1 MKAKGLRELTTEELQ
16 QKRGDLRE
24 DLFRL
29 KMRKA
34 VAQLESPI
42 RLRQLR
48 RDIARIE
55 TILRAR
61 EIGQDQGAAE
71 AASSE

>member
-1 MKAKGLRELTTEELQ
+1 MKAKDLRELTTEELE
-16 QKRGDLRE
+16 QKRGDFRE

-34 VAQLESPI
+34 VAQLENPM
-42 RLRQLR
+42 RLRHLR

-55 TILRAR
+55 SILRER
-61 EIGQDQGAAE
+61 KSGQDQGPREAE
-71 AASSE
+71 SDG

>member
-1 MKAKGLRELTTEELQ
+1 MKAKELRELSIEELQ

-34 VAQLESPI
+34 VAQLENPV

-48 RDIARIE
+48 RNIARVE
-55 TILRAR
+55 TILRERKA
-61 EIGQDQGAAE
+61 EQGAGGRE
-71 AASSE
+71 AS

>member
-1 MKAKGLRELTTEELQ
+1 MKAKELRELTTEELQ
-16 QKRGDLRE
+16 QKRGDLRG

-34 VAQLESPI
+34 VAQLENPI
-42 RLRQLR
+42 LLRQLR

-61 EIGQDQGAAE
+61 VKEKDQSPGE
-71 AASSE
+71 PKSHE

>member
-1 MKAKGLRELTTEELQ
+1 MKAKELRELNIEELQ

-34 VAQLESPI
+34 VAQLENPV

-48 RDIARIE
+48 RNIARVE
-55 TILRAR
+55 TILRERKA
-61 EIGQDQGAAE
+61 EQGAGSRE
-71 AASSE
+71 AS

>member
-1 MKAKGLRELTTEELQ
+1 MNVKELRELSIEELQ
-16 QKRGDLRE
+16 QKRADFRE

-29 KMRKA
+29 RMRKA

-55 TILRAR
+55 TILRER
-61 EIGQDQGAAE
+61 ERNQGQG
-71 AASSE
+71 SEERGLDE

>member
-1 MKAKGLRELTTEELQ
+1 MKAKELRELSIEELQ

-34 VAQLESPI
+34 VAQLENPV

-48 RDIARIE
+48 RDIARVE
-55 TILRAR
+55 TILRERTA
-61 EIGQDQGAAE
+61 EQGAGDRE
-71 AASSE
+71 AS

>member
-1 MKAKGLRELTTEELQ
+1 MKAKELRELSIEELQ

-34 VAQLESPI
+34 VAQLENPV
-42 RLRQLR
+42 RLRQVR
-48 RDIARIE
+48 RDIARVE
-55 TILRAR
+55 TILRERRA
-61 EIGQDQGAAE
+61 GQGAGGRE
-71 AASSE
+71 AS

>member
-1 MKAKGLRELTTEELQ
+1 MKAKELRELNIEELQ

-34 VAQLESPI
+34 VAQLENPV

-48 RDIARIE
+48 RDIARVE
-55 TILRAR
+55 TILRERKA
-61 EIGQDQGAAE
+61 EQGAGSRE
-71 AASSE
+71 AS

>member
-1 MKAKGLRELTTEELQ
+1 MKVKDLRELTTEELQ
-16 QKRGDLRE
+16 QKRGDFRE

-34 VAQLESPI
+34 VAQLENPI

-55 TILRAR
+55 TILRDR
-61 EIGQDQGAAE
+61 ERGQDRSPE
-71 AASSE
+71 ESE

>member
-1 MKAKGLRELTTEELQ
+1 MKAKELRELTTEELR

-34 VAQLESPI
+34 VAQLENPI
-42 RLRQLR
+42 RLRHLR
-48 RDIARIE
+48 RDLARIE
-55 TILRAR
+55 TVLRGR
-61 EIGQDQGAAE
+61 ETGREQSATEAGANE
-71 AASSE
+71 

>member
-1 MKAKGLRELTTEELQ
+1 MKARELHELTTEELE
-16 QKRGDLRE
+16 QKRNDFRE

-29 KMRKA
+29 RMRKA
-34 VAQLESPI
+34 VGQLENPI

-48 RDIARIE
+48 RDIARIS

-61 EIGQDQGAAE
+61 ALDRGKPSRQG
-71 AASSE
+71 S

>member
-1 MKAKGLRELTTEELQ
+1 MKAKDLRELSTEELG
-16 QKRGDLRE
+16 QKRDDLRD

-29 KMRKA
+29 RMRKA
-34 VAQLESPI
+34 VAQLENPI

-55 TILRAR
+55 TILRQR
-61 EIGQDQGAAE
+61 ERDEGRGAEE
-71 AASSE
+71 AV

>member
-1 MKAKGLRELTTEELQ
+1 MKAKELRELNIEELQ

-34 VAQLESPI
+34 VAQLENPV

-48 RDIARIE
+48 RDIARVE
-55 TILRAR
+55 TILRER
-61 EIGQDQGAAE
+61 KVEQGAGGRE
-71 AASSE
+71 AS

>member
-1 MKAKGLRELTTEELQ
+1 MKAKELRELSIEELQ

-34 VAQLESPI
+34 VAQLESPV

-48 RDIARIE
+48 RDIARVE
-55 TILRAR
+55 TILRERMA
-61 EIGQDQGAAE
+61 GQGAGGRE
-71 AASSE
+71 AS

>member
-1 MKAKGLRELTTEELQ
+1 MKAKELRELTTEELH

-34 VAQLESPI
+34 VAQLENPI

-48 RDIARIE
+48 RDIARVE
-55 TILRAR
+55 TILRGR
-61 EIGQDQGAAE
+61 ETGQDQGPAE
-71 AASSE
+71 AG

>member
-1 MKAKGLRELTTEELQ
+1 MKAKELRELSIEELQ

-34 VAQLESPI
+34 VAQLENPV
-42 RLRQLR
+42 RLRHLR
-48 RDIARIE
+48 RDIARVE
-55 TILRAR
+55 TILRERKA
-61 EIGQDQGAAE
+61 EQGAGGRE
-71 AASSE
+71 AS

>member
-1 MKAKGLRELTTEELQ
+1 MKAKELRELTTEELH

-34 VAQLESPI
+34 VAQLENPI

-61 EIGQDQGAAE
+61 ETGQGQVTAE
-71 AASSE
+71 AGSHE

>member
-1 MKAKGLRELTTEELQ
+1 MKAKELRELSTEELQ
-16 QKRGDLRE
+16 QKRADVRE

-42 RLRQLR
+42 RLRELR
-48 RDIARIE
+48 RDVARIE
-55 TILRAR
+55 TVLRER
-61 EIGQDQGAAE
+61 EREQGRGPE
-71 AASSE
+71 ESV

>member
-1 MKAKGLRELTTEELQ
+1 MKAKELRELSIEELQ

-34 VAQLESPI
+34 VAQLENPV
-42 RLRQLR
+42 RLRRLR
-48 RDIARIE
+48 RDIARVE
-55 TILRAR
+55 TILRERKA
-61 EIGQDQGAAE
+61 EQGAGGRE
-71 AASSE
+71 AS

>member
-1 MKAKGLRELTTEELQ
+1 MKAKDLRELTDEELQ
-16 QKRGDLRE
+16 QKRGDFRE

-34 VAQLESPI
+34 VAQLENPI
-42 RLRQLR
+42 RIRQLR

-55 TILRAR
+55 TILRER
-61 EIGQDQGAAE
+61 ETDVDRDTEKAG
-71 AASSE
+71 

>member
-1 MKAKGLRELTTEELQ
+1 MRAKELRELTVEELQ

-34 VAQLESPI
+34 VAQLENPI
-42 RLRQLR
+42 RLRELR
-48 RDIARIE
+48 RDIARVE
-55 TILRAR
+55 TILRERMA
-61 EIGQDQGAAE
+61 EQGAGGRE
-71 AASSE
+71 AS

>member
-1 MKAKGLRELTTEELQ
+1 MMKAKELRELNIEELQ

-34 VAQLESPI
+34 VAQLENPV

-48 RDIARIE
+48 RNIARVE
-55 TILRAR
+55 TILRERKA
-61 EIGQDQGAAE
+61 EQGAGGRE
-71 AASSE
+71 AS

>member
-1 MKAKGLRELTTEELQ
+1 MKAKELRELSVEELQ

-34 VAQLESPI
+34 VAQLESPV

-48 RDIARIE
+48 RDIARVE
-55 TILRAR
+55 TILRERMTEQAAGGR
-61 EIGQDQGAAE
+61 E
-71 AASSE
+71 AS

>member
-1 MKAKGLRELTTEELQ
+1 MKAKELRDLGTEELE
-16 QKRGDLRE
+16 QKQSDLRE

-34 VAQLESPI
+34 VAQLENPM

-55 TILRAR
+55 TVLRERAA
-61 EIGQDQGAAE
+61 GQDRGVRE
-71 AASSE
+71 AG

>member
-1 MKAKGLRELTTEELQ
+1 MKAAELRELTTEELQ
-16 QKRGDLRE
+16 QKRSDLRE

-34 VAQLESPI
+34 VSQLENPI
-42 RLRQLR
+42 RLRSLR

-55 TILRAR
+55 TVLKERATAPSK
-61 EIGQDQGAAE
+61 GGGE
-71 AASSE
+71 AK

>member
-1 MKAKGLRELTTEELQ
+1 MKAKELRELSIEELQ

-34 VAQLESPI
+34 VAQLENPV
-42 RLRQLR
+42 RLRQVR
-48 RDIARIE
+48 RDIARVE
-55 TILRAR
+55 TILRERMA
-61 EIGQDQGAAE
+61 DQGPGGRE
-71 AASSE
+71 AS

>member
-1 MKAKGLRELTTEELQ
+1 MKAKELREFSIEELQ

-34 VAQLESPI
+34 VAQLENPV

-48 RDIARIE
+48 RDIARVE
-55 TILRAR
+55 TILRERKA
-61 EIGQDQGAAE
+61 EQGAGGRE
-71 AASSE
+71 AS

>member
-1 MKAKGLRELTTEELQ
+1 MKAKELRELSVEELQ

-34 VAQLESPI
+34 VAQLESPL
-42 RLRQLR
+42 RLRWLR
-48 RDIARIE
+48 RDIARVE
-55 TILRAR
+55 TILRERMA
-61 EIGQDQGAAE
+61 EQGAGGRE
-71 AASSE
+71 AS

>member
-1 MKAKGLRELTTEELQ
+1 MKAKDLRELTDEELQ
-16 QKRGDLRE
+16 QKRGDFRE

-34 VAQLESPI
+34 VAQLENPI

-48 RDIARIE
+48 RDIGRIE
-55 TILRAR
+55 TILRER
-61 EIGQDQGAAE
+61 EMDKDRDPGKAG
-71 AASSE
+71 

>member
-1 MKAKGLRELTTEELQ
+1 MMKAKELRELNIEELQ

-34 VAQLESPI
+34 VAQLENPV

-48 RDIARIE
+48 RNIARVE
-55 TILRAR
+55 TILRERKA
-61 EIGQDQGAAE
+61 EQGAGSRE
-71 AASSE
+71 AS